1 MHFRVAVAEYL
12 PFLNLEIQNGT
23 VIMTGPVA
31 EAFELLAN
39 RVNFTYTLQRA
50 ENDIWGIKGSN
61 GWTGMLG
68 MVSRNEVDFALGPFT
83 LTYDRWSEFKLSAP
97 MYVDDVEI
105 LVPVFTWRLSLF
117 NMLAIFDYKVWIVL
131 FLSIIL
137 LCLMLSIIEKCDN
150 PDVPFQMSCL
160 KNLWS
165 FTRTLL
171 QKGKLQRP
179 EGYTRTLLT
188 VIWMVSAFVMSLMF
202 SGLVLTNL
210 LLRKARKI
218 DSIQDLIADG
228 KLQRPEG
235 YTRTLLT
242 VIWMVSAFVMSLM
255 FSGLVLT
262 NLLLRKARKI
272 DSIQDLIADGNIQP
286 IVEFQSSIYSAFRR
300 PLRKNEIRPRNKLGS
315 MA

>member
-228 KLQRPEG
+228 
-235 YTRTLLT
+235 
-242 VIWMVSAFVMSLM
+242 
-255 FSGLVLT
+255 
-262 NLLLRKARKI
+262 
-272 DSIQDLIADGNIQP
+272 NIQP